1 MCPTS
6 PERLDMPE
14 QQTANGTPEGR
25 RTDDVVRR
33 LLRRIQD
40 GKLKPGDRLPNER
53 DLAAELGVSRPVVRE
68 AISNL
73 AGRGVVSARG
83 GSGSTITALGPDR
96 AEEALTLYLSSN
108 KLDYRSIHEVR
119 ELIETYAAGTAARMA
134 QPSDIQELTRL
145 VAILG
150 DESVD
155 VNESAQADVA
165 FHGAIARLTGNE
177 IFGLILGSLHQGLVE
192 VREHNL
198 ALPAAH
204 REAVR
209 SHQAIL
215 EAIKNGDEM
224 AARAAMA
231 GHLRAVFMFW
241 QEQAAPVPL
250 VTQHAEPA

>member
-1 MCPTS
+1 MPAEQPT
-6 PERLDMPE
+6 
-14 QQTANGTPEGR
+14 NGAPEGR
-25 RTDDVVRR
+25 RTDDVVSR

-40 GKLKPGDRLPNER
+40 GGLKPGDRLPNER
-53 DLAAELGVSRPVVRE
+53 DLASELGVSRPVVRE

-96 AEEALTLYLSSN
+96 AEETLALYLSSN

-119 ELIETYAAGTAARMA
+119 ELIETHAAGTAARRA
-134 QPSDIQELTRL
+134 QPADIEELTHL
-145 VAILG
+145 VDLLG
-150 DESVD
+150 DD
-155 VNESAQADVA
+155 TLDLTESAQADVK
-165 FHGAIARLTGNE
+165 FHAAIARLTGND
-177 IFGLILGSLHQGLVE
+177 IFGLILASLHQGLVQ

-198 ALPAAH
+198 ALPAAQ

-215 EAIKNGDEM
+215 DAIRNGDEL

-231 GHLRAVFMFW
+231 GHLHAVFMFW
-241 QEQAAPVPL
+241 QEQGTPPAATPSN
-250 VTQHAEPA
+250 

>member
-1 MCPTS
+1 
-6 PERLDMPE
+6 MPE

-25 RTDDVVRR
+25 RTDDIVRR

-83 GSGSTITALGPDR
+83 GSGSTIIALGPDR
-96 AEEALTLYLSSN
+96 AEEALALYLSSN

-119 ELIETYAAGTAARMA
+119 ELIETHAAGTAARRA
-134 QPSDIQELTRL
+134 HASDIQELSDLVDRL
-145 VAILG
+145 A
-150 DESVD
+150 DETLD
-155 VNESAQADVA
+155 LADSAQADLE
-165 FHGAIARLTGNE
+165 FHAAIARLTGNE
-177 IFGLILGSLHQGLVE
+177 IFGLILSSLHHGLVE
-192 VREHNL
+192 VRQHNL
-198 ALPAAH
+198 ALPTAQ

-215 EAIKNGDEM
+215 EAIKNGDEVG
-224 AARAAMA
+224 ARAAMA
-231 GHLRAVFMFW
+231 GHLSAVFTFW
-241 QEQAAPVPL
+241 QEQV
-250 VTQHAEPA
+250 EPEPMKSIDVEHV